1 MLVDDEVHILNNLA
15 KVLPWED
22 MDIEIVG
29 LAKNGIDALEAAIL
43 HHPDLILSDI
53 RMPVMDGMTLLL
65 EIRKQGLTCEILLLT
80 GYQEFEYAQTAIRY
94 GVRDYI
100 CKPINY
106 FELEDTVRNL
116 AAEIREKSKKQ
127 KKEQRLNRV
136 AYLANENYMLHSLL
150 GQETEEEG
158 VLWDEEDGL
167 ANKKAYSVLLID
179 LEGYSHRSISWTVLE
194 RKAWNLRIKNMLK
207 DIFSPILKGQTVLQI
222 REGEWCIIFPSPD
235 KDHPITKEQLYP
247 GFIILQTLVEDKD
260 GMLFQMCLEQKTLSL
275 NELSIVYE
283 RMQQKLILNSP
294 SEWFLDAD
302 TFNLESISKPELG
315 ETDSKWHWIEKI
327 SNGLRNGNVEV
338 LTQMTHDL
346 KSFVGHLNENS
357 VGQSQKMLHYLLI
370 HLLREMREM
379 QLLSGEQEENI
390 WLRLQGSLSL
400 KELLSLIISLIE
412 QSRDSLS
419 TKKSSELLMMS
430 AQNYIQHHLESDFG
444 IDDISE
450 YLGISCSYFCLLFKN
465 HFGETFVEYLT
476 KQRME
481 MAKSLLYSSDKSITQ
496 IGSEVGYHERR
507 YFTKVF
513 QKYTGMTP
521 SEYRLKD
528 SVGSLEKEG
537 EL

>member
-1 MLVDDEVHILNNLA
+1 MRLKALLVDDEVHILNNLS

-29 LAKNGIDALEAAIL
+29 LAKNGIDALEAAIQ

-53 RMPVMDGMTLLL
+53 RMPVMDGMTLLQ

-80 GYQEFEYAQTAIRY
+80 GYQEFEYAQTAIRH

-235 KDHPITKEQLYP
+235 QDHPITKEQLYP
-247 GFIILQTLVEDKD
+247 GYIILQTLVDNND
-260 GMLFQMCLEQKTLSL
+260 GMLFQMCLEQNYLSL
-275 NELSIVYE
+275 NELAMVYE

-294 SEWFLDAD
+294 NEWFLEAG
-302 TFNLESISKPELG
+302 TNNLESTSRPELG
-315 ETDSKWHWIEKI
+315 VTESKWHWIEKI
-327 SNGLRNGNVEV
+327 SSGLRNGNVEV
-338 LTQMTHDL
+338 LAQMTHDL
-346 KSFVGHLNENS
+346 KSFVGHLQENS
-357 VGQSQKMLHYLLI
+357 IGQSQKMLHYLLI

-390 WLRLQGSLSL
+390 WQRLQGSLSL
-400 KELLSLIISLIE
+400 KELLSLIVSLIE

-430 AQNYIQHHLESDFG
+430 AQNYIQHNLESDFG

-465 HFGETFVEYLT
+465 YFGETFVEYLT

-528 SVGSLEKEG
+528 SVGS
-537 EL
+537 